1 MSRRTSLF
9 SLPLAVTVSWC
20 LSSSPVAGAVVFE
33 TFTTPLAPN
42 THNSGPGAV
51 ANYFYQGKIY
61 NFQWRLAPF
70 AVDLDANGT
79 TDLTFAGN
87 DRFGIVQFMGVSLAG
102 NNQVWATVY
111 SSSRI
116 DAAGLQEG
124 SFIGS
129 SLASA
134 DPRTVWHGEVNTE
147 RKIFILSGDSAGPI
161 GGEFGQKPFEQ
172 KYLGVRFQRE
182 GALHYGWLAISGG
195 HIFNGQELYIHAWA
209 YESEPG
215 KGLIAGQIP
224 EPGSS
229 LLVAAGALLLGTRR
243 RASSG
248 NRR

>member
-42 THNSGPGAV
+42 TRNFGPGAV

-61 NFQWRLAPF
+61 NFQWRLSPF
-70 AVDLDANGT
+70 AVDLDGNGT
-79 TDLTFAGN
+79 TDLTFEGN
-87 DRFGIVQFMGVSLAG
+87 NRDIRFMHVSLAG
-102 NNQVWATVY
+102 ENRVWATVY
-111 SSSRI
+111 SSLRI
-116 DAAGLQEG
+116 NAVGLPDS
-124 SFIGS
+124 SFIGP
-129 SLASA
+129 SLAS
-134 DPRTVWHGEVNTE
+134 DNPQTVWLGEVNTGTP
-147 RKIFILSGDSAGPI
+147 ILMLSGDSAGPI